1 MGWIGPLWIG
11 LAVGAAARWLH
22 PTHAGG
28 RRMGWRPALCTGA
41 LGALLGYYGGQFAHL
56 YADGQILAWTA
67 AVVGAMLL
75 PAVWGL
81 VRR

>member
-1 MGWIGPLWIG
+1 
-11 LAVGAAARWLH
+11 
-22 PTHAGG
+22 
-28 RRMGWRPALCTGA
+28 MGWRPALCAGA

>member
-11 LAVGAAARWLH
+11 LAVGFVARWLH
-22 PTHAGG
+22 PGSKRLGWATALLAGVI
-28 RRMGWRPALCTGA
+28 GA
-41 LGALLGYYGGQFAHL
+41 LAGYYGGQFAHL

-67 AVVGAMLL
+67 AVIGAMVV

-81 VRR
+81 VRGRR